1 MNEAET
7 NALIERLVR
16 RQEKSNEKILREI
29 GRVLGQIGELT
40 PSEVYSIGQQLK
52 YGESLQKIV
61 KTISETSR
69 LNEIE
74 IYKMLEHEAKINLDF
89 SEKYYKA
96 KNVDFIPYEN
106 NIPLQNLVNQIAT
119 STINQYRNIARTTG
133 LTFLDGNKNKITA
146 SIQEAY
152 YNIVDDAISN
162 VASGKETFQQ
172 ALTDQLKTI
181 GKNGVQSIEY
191 ESGYHRRIDSSLRMN
206 LQDGLNSLFEAQ
218 QELMGSQ
225 YGANMV
231 EVTHHENSAPD
242 HIDTVDGKQFARIN
256 VIKQQIASG
265 EEKEIKL
272 KDIQDSRVKVKGK
285 WYEDFD
291 MVNNSLKRKVSTL
304 NCYHVS
310 FSGILGVD
318 EPRYSDKKLKEDK
331 EKNIKGF
338 EYEDKHYT
346 LYEGQQL
353 MRRIELELR
362 KSKETQIL
370 ARQAKDE
377 NLLSKE
383 KNRSNKLINKY
394 HEIVK
399 ISGLKSK
406 LERTRLLTKN

>member
-29 GRVLGQIGELT
+29 GRILGQIGELT
-40 PSEVYSIGQQLK
+40 PSEVYLIGQQLK

-61 KTISETSR
+61 KTIAETSR

-74 IYKMLEHEAKINLDF
+74 IYKMLEHEAKTNLGF
-89 SEKYYKA
+89 SKKYYEA
-96 KNVDFIPYEN
+96 KNVDFIPYEQN
-106 NIPLQNLVNQIAT
+106 EPLKALVNQIAT

-133 LTFLDGNKNKITA
+133 LTFLDSRKNKITKTL
-146 SIQEAY
+146 QEAY
-152 YNIVDDAISN
+152 SDIIDDAINN
-162 VASGKETFQQ
+162 VATGKQTFQQ

-191 ESGYHRRIDSSLRMN
+191 ETGYHRRIDSALRMN
-206 LQDGLNSLFEAQ
+206 LQDGLSYLFEAQ

-225 YGANMV
+225 FGANMV

-242 HIDTVDGKQFARIN
+242 HIDTVDGKQFARIDI
-256 VIKQQIASG
+256 IKQQIANG

-272 KDIQDSRVKVKGK
+272 KDIQGNRVKVKGK
-285 WYEDFD
+285 WYDDFD
-291 MVNNSLKRKVSTL
+291 TVNNSLKRKVSTL

-310 FSGILGVD
+310 FSGILGID
-318 EPRYSDKKLKEDK
+318 EPRYSDKELKEDK

-338 EYEDKHYT
+338 EYENKHYT

-362 KSKETQIL
+362 KNKETQIL

-377 NLLSKE
+377 NLLLKE
-383 KNRSNKLINKY
+383 KNKSNKLIKKY
-394 HEIVK
+394 HEIAK

>member
-29 GRVLGQIGELT
+29 GRILGQIGELT
-40 PSEVYSIGQQLK
+40 PSEAYTIGQQLK

-61 KTISETSR
+61 KTIAETSR
-69 LNEIE
+69 LNETE
-74 IYKMLEHEAKINLDF
+74 IYKMLEHVAKVNLGF
-89 SEKYYKA
+89 SKKYYEA
-96 KNVDFIPYEN
+96 KNVDFIPYEQN
-106 NIPLQNLVNQIAT
+106 MPLQNLVNQIAI
-119 STINQYRNIARTTG
+119 STINEYRNISRTTG
-133 LTFLDGNKNKITA
+133 LTFLDINKNKITKP
-146 SIQEAY
+146 IDMAY
-152 YNIVDDAISN
+152 YEIVDDAITN
-162 VASGKETFQQ
+162 VATGKQTFQEG
-172 ALTDQLKTI
+172 LTDQLKTI

-191 ESGYHRRIDSSLRMN
+191 ESGYHRRIDSALRMN
-206 LQDGLNSLFEAQ
+206 LQDGLSSLFQSQ
-218 QELMGSQ
+218 QELMGEQ
-225 YGANMV
+225 FGANMV

-242 HIDTVDGKQFARIN
+242 HIDTVDGKQFARIDI
-256 VIKQQIASG
+256 IKQQIANG

-272 KDIQDSRVKVKGK
+272 KDIQGSRVKVKGK

-291 MVNNSLKRKVSTL
+291 TVNNSLKRKVSTL

-310 FSGILGVD
+310 FSGILGID
-318 EPRYSDKKLKEDK
+318 EPRYSDKQLKEDK

-362 KSKETQIL
+362 KNKETQIL

-377 NLLSKE
+377 NLLLKE
-383 KNRSNKLINKY
+383 KNKSNKLINKY
-394 HEIVK
+394 HEIAK

-406 LERTRLLTKN
+406 LERTRILTK